1 MFNDQLV
8 FDIGDICRLM
18 KETSATKRNAV
29 SLATRFFDPLGVISP
44 ITVQSKLLFQRMCEI
59 KTDWDDRL
67 TGELLTEWES
77 LASDLKQSKPI
88 FLPRCY
94 TGVKS
99 APIKFYSL
107 QGLCNASQRAYA
119 AVVYL
124 QVKSE
129 AGIYT
134 QFLCS
139 KTRVAHVKKL
149 TIPRL
154 KLLSALLL
162 VRLVNTTRSALE
174 HEINLGDSICY
185 TDSQVA
191 LYWILGSGNSLCKID
206 RVLEIRELVPAAS
219 WRHSSGSQNPANIP
233 SRGVSPSELQEEMD
247 LLIWT
252 YG

>member
-8 FDIGDICRLM
+8 FDIGNICRLM
-18 KETSATKRNAV
+18 KETSATKWNAV

-44 ITVQSKLLFQRMCEI
+44 
-59 KTDWDDRL
+59 
-67 TGELLTEWES
+67 
-77 LASDLKQSKPI
+77 
-88 FLPRCY
+88 
-94 TGVKS
+94 
-99 APIKFYSL
+99 
-107 QGLCNASQRAYA
+107 CNASQRAYV

-191 LYWILGSGNSLCKID
+191 LYWILGSGNSLCKIECS
-206 RVLEIRELVPAAS
+206 RLEN
-219 WRHSSGSQNPANIP
+219 SSQLQVGDIAVDLRILPTF
-233 SRGVSPSELQEEMD
+233 LQEVS
-247 LLIWT
+247 LPLNFKRRWIC
-252 YG
+252 